1 MNNETKFPTH
11 ETPPINPLDAEFDT
25 VETELDGHDQLVMT
39 RQLMEEIFRPGAKTE
54 YRQFIEN
61 EQGELIPNKNYQKE
75 KFERFLKNERAR
87 GNNQLKHFLLPEI
100 PGGTGDLKTIRE
112 HYDERSN
119 YLKSERH
126 LFARV
131 GQGEIWIV
139 PCQENPYLLVSMSE
153 CSALIGKTDEKII
166 IAHISYSMPK
176 QISATIEFMKTQGIQ
191 TDSIYAIASTGQ
203 HQTKRAQ
210 TNLEERFTSSKDY
223 LDLGL
228 LPQNIKEF
236 SYDFGPDDRLGR
248 STMRN
253 LTELIVCND
262 GIFKYSFDL
271 LNDRYA
277 QGAYF
282 QTFIDGSYRDEE
294 IVKMS

>member
-1 MNNETKFPTH
+1 MSTEKIHNP
-11 ETPPINPLDAEFDT
+11 ETPPNNLLDSEFDT
-25 VETELDGHDQLVMT
+25 VETELEGHDRLVMT

-54 YRQFIEN
+54 YRSFIEN
-61 EQGELIPNKNYQKE
+61 KQGELIPNKNYQKE
-75 KFERFLKNERAR
+75 KFEKFLKNERAR

-100 PGGTGDLKTIRE
+100 PGGDGNLKNIRE

-119 YLKSERH
+119 YLKSEKH
-126 LFARV
+126 FFIRV
-131 GQGEIWIV
+131 GQGEMWTV

-153 CSALIGKTDEKII
+153 CSALIGKTADKII

-191 TDSIYAIASTGQ
+191 TDSIYAIASIGS
-203 HQTKRAQ
+203 HQEKRAQ
-210 TNLEERFTSSKDY
+210 TNREERFTASQDY
-223 LDLGL
+223 LNLGI

-236 SYDFGPDDRLGR
+236 SYDFGPDDGLGR
-248 STMRN
+248 SIMSN
-253 LTELIVCND
+253 LTEIIVCND
-262 GIFKYSFDL
+262 SIFKYSFDL

-277 QGAYF
+277 KSNYF
-282 QTFIDGSYRDEE
+282 QTFIDGSYRGEE